1 MEPFYFLIQT
11 VVMILVVVACLML
24 FVAYLTLLERKF
36 LGYMQVRLGPN
47 RVGVFGLLQPIA
59 DGIKSFVKEDIIPD
73 NADKA
78 VFVIAPMISF
88 ISALSMFA
96 LIPFGDK
103 ITVLGREI
111 KLVIADVDIGILY
124 IFALGTLGEYGIV
137 LGGWASGNK
146 YGLLG
151 ALRAAAQMISYE
163 VALGLILLGT
173 IILAGS
179 LRLTEI
185 VEAQRGLWF
194 IVYQPF
200 AFVLYVVAGL
210 AEINRT
216 PFDMPESE
224 SELACGFNIEYSSM
238 KFALFFMAE
247 YAHIIVG
254 SCIITTLFFGGWHIP
269 FVPVDLIRMNAEL
282 VAQGLWIGFAIFSIL
297 GGGLLVRRFKKGKYG
312 DLRDYEPLVIGAPGI
327 LIGFAL
333 LGLFAIFAQDWEF
346 LPWGK
351 NIFIATLQAG
361 VFLAKVLFFCFF
373 FIWVRWKLPRFRYD
387 QLMRL
392 GWKVMLPL
400 ALINILVT
408 GWVVLQ
414 S

>member
-11 VVMILVVVACLML
+11 VVMILVVVGCLML

-47 RVGVFGLLQPIA
+47 RVGYFGLLQPIA
-59 DGIKSFVKEDIIPD
+59 DGIKSFLKEDIIPD

-88 ISALSMFA
+88 ITALSMFA
-96 LIPFGDK
+96 LIPFGDS
-103 ITVLGREI
+103 ITVFGREI

-163 VALGLILLGT
+163 VALGLIILGT

-224 SELACGFNIEYSSM
+224 SELACGYNIEYSSM
-238 KFALFFMAE
+238 KFALFMIAE
-247 YAHIIVG
+247 YIHLVIVAAL
-254 SCIITTLFFGGWHIP
+254 STTLFLGGWLGP
-269 FVPVDLIRMNAEL
+269 WLPGPV
-282 VAQGLWIGFAIFSIL
+282 W
-297 GGGLLVRRFKKGKYG
+297 
-312 DLRDYEPLVIGAPGI
+312 
-327 LIGFAL
+327 
-333 LGLFAIFAQDWEF
+333 
-346 LPWGK
+346 
-351 NIFIATLQAG
+351 
-361 VFLAKVLFFCFF
+361 F
-373 FIWVRWKLPRFRYD
+373 FIKMMAMIFLFIWIRGTYPRMRYD
-387 QLMRL
+387 HIMKL
-392 GWKVMLPL
+392 GWKFLFPAAILNVVIT
-400 ALINILVT
+400 AL
-408 GWVVLQ
+408 VVALR
-414 S
+414 

>member
-1 MEPFYFLIQT
+1 MEPIYFLIQT
-11 VVMILVVVACLML
+11 VVMILVVVGCLML

-47 RVGVFGLLQPIA
+47 RVGYFGLLQPIA
-59 DGIKSFVKEDIIPD
+59 DGIKSFLKEDIIPD
-73 NADKA
+73 NADKP

-88 ISALSMFA
+88 VTALSMFA
-96 LIPFGDK
+96 LIPFGDR
-103 ITVLGREI
+103 ITVFGREI

-163 VALGLILLGT
+163 VALGLIILGT

-200 AFVLYVVAGL
+200 AFLLYVVAGL

-224 SELACGFNIEYSSM
+224 SELASGYNIEYSSM
-238 KFALFFMAE
+238 KFALFMIAE
-247 YAHIIVG
+247 YIHLVIVAAL
-254 SCIITTLFFGGWHIP
+254 STTLFLGGWLGP
-269 FVPVDLIRMNAEL
+269 WLPGPV
-282 VAQGLWIGFAIFSIL
+282 W
-297 GGGLLVRRFKKGKYG
+297 
-312 DLRDYEPLVIGAPGI
+312 
-327 LIGFAL
+327 
-333 LGLFAIFAQDWEF
+333 
-346 LPWGK
+346 
-351 NIFIATLQAG
+351 
-361 VFLAKVLFFCFF
+361 F
-373 FIWVRWKLPRFRYD
+373 FIKVMAMIFLFIWIRGTYPRMRYD
-387 QLMRL
+387 HIMKF
-392 GWKVMLPL
+392 GWKFLFPAAILNVVIT
-400 ALINILVT
+400 AL
-408 GWVVLQ
+408 VVALR
-414 S
+414 

>member
-1 MEPFYFLIQT
+1 MEPLYFLIQT
-11 VVMILVVVACLML
+11 VIMILVVVTCLML

-47 RVGVFGLLQPIA
+47 RVGYFGLLQPIA
-59 DGIKSFVKEDIIPD
+59 DGIKSFLKEDIIPD

-88 ISALSMFA
+88 ITALSMFA
-96 LIPFGDK
+96 LIPFGDS

-151 ALRAAAQMISYE
+151 SLRAAAQMISYE

-173 IILAGS
+173 VILAGS

-224 SELACGFNIEYSSM
+224 SELACGYNIEYSSM
-238 KFALFFMAE
+238 KFALFMIAE
-247 YAHIIVG
+247 YIHLVIVAAL
-254 SCIITTLFFGGWHIP
+254 STTLFLGGWLGP
-269 FVPVDLIRMNAEL
+269 WLPGPV
-282 VAQGLWIGFAIFSIL
+282 W
-297 GGGLLVRRFKKGKYG
+297 
-312 DLRDYEPLVIGAPGI
+312 
-327 LIGFAL
+327 
-333 LGLFAIFAQDWEF
+333 
-346 LPWGK
+346 
-351 NIFIATLQAG
+351 
-361 VFLAKVLFFCFF
+361 F
-373 FIWVRWKLPRFRYD
+373 FIKMMAMIFLFIWIRGTYPRMRYD
-387 QLMRL
+387 HIMKL
-392 GWKVMLPL
+392 GWKFLFPAAILNVVIT
-400 ALINILVT
+400 AL
-408 GWVVLQ
+408 VVALR
-414 S
+414 

>member
-1 MEPFYFLIQT
+1 
-11 VVMILVVVACLML
+11 MILVVVTCLML

-47 RVGVFGLLQPIA
+47 RVGFFGLLQPIA

-88 ISALSMFA
+88 ITALSMFA
-96 LIPFGDK
+96 LIPFGDS

-151 ALRAAAQMISYE
+151 SLRAAAQMISYE

-185 VEAQRGLWF
+185 VEAQRDLWF

-224 SELACGFNIEYSSM
+224 SELACGYNIEYSSM
-238 KFALFFMAE
+238 KFALFMIAE
-247 YAHIIVG
+247 YIHLVIVAAL
-254 SCIITTLFFGGWHIP
+254 STTLFLGGWLGP
-269 FVPVDLIRMNAEL
+269 WLPGPV
-282 VAQGLWIGFAIFSIL
+282 W
-297 GGGLLVRRFKKGKYG
+297 
-312 DLRDYEPLVIGAPGI
+312 
-327 LIGFAL
+327 
-333 LGLFAIFAQDWEF
+333 
-346 LPWGK
+346 
-351 NIFIATLQAG
+351 
-361 VFLAKVLFFCFF
+361 F
-373 FIWVRWKLPRFRYD
+373 FIKMMAMIFLFIWIRGTYPRMRYD
-387 QLMRL
+387 HIMKL
-392 GWKVMLPL
+392 GWKFLFPAAILNVVIT
-400 ALINILVT
+400 AL
-408 GWVVLQ
+408 VVALR
-414 S
+414 